1 MHSGSLVISPILQP
15 SPARAEKIK
24 PSTAVQSLEQ
34 FLALV
39 ERRALRLAEL
49 ATGNR
54 EDGLDIVQDAMIKL
68 VQRYGQHDEQ
78 EWTPLF
84 YRILQ
89 SKIRDW
95 HRRNSVRNRL
105 RVWVWRNDEEHS
117 DELAQIPDFES
128 NNPQLQVQTEHA
140 LATLEQALKALP
152 VRQQQVFLLRA
163 WEGLDVAQT
172 AKAMGCSS
180 GSVKTHYARA
190 LNKLRAI
197 LGEHWP

>member
-1 MHSGSLVISPILQP
+1 MQP
-15 SPARAEKIK
+15 YPARAEKTK
-24 PSTAVQSLEQ
+24 TSTTGQSLEQ
-34 FLALV
+34 FLANV

-49 ATGNR
+49 AAGNR
-54 EDGLDIVQDAMIKL
+54 EDGLDIVQDAMVKL

-95 HRRNSVRNRL
+95 HRRTRVRNRL
-105 RVWVWRNDEEHS
+105 RAWLWGDEE
-117 DELAQIPDFES
+117 DQYDGLAQFPDAES
-128 NNPQLQVQTEHA
+128 NNPQAQVQTERT

-152 VRQQQVFLLRA
+152 LRQQQVFLLRA
-163 WEGLDVAQT
+163 WEGLDVTQT
-172 AKAMGCSS
+172 AQAMGCSS

>member
-1 MHSGSLVISPILQP
+1 MRP
-15 SPARAEKIK
+15 SPSRAERVEA
-24 PSTAVQSLEQ
+24 PTAGCSLEQ
-34 FLALV
+34 FLAAV

-49 ATGNR
+49 ATGDR
-54 EDGLDIVQDAMIKL
+54 EDGLDIVQDAMVKL
-68 VQRYGQHDEQ
+68 VQRYGHHDAQ

-95 HRRNSVRNRL
+95 HRRNLVRNRL
-105 RVWVWRNDEEHS
+105 RVWLWGDDEEHS
-117 DELAQIPDFES
+117 DQLAQIPDAES
-128 NNPQLQVQTEHA
+128 SDPQSQVQTERT

-152 VRQQQVFLLRA
+152 LRQQQVFLLRA

-172 AKAMGCSS
+172 AQAMGCSS